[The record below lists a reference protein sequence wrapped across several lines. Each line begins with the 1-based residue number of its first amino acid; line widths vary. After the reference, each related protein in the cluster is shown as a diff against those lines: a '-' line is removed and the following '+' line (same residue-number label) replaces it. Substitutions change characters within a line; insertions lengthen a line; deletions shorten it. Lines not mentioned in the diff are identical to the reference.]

1 MMPAPARSLIPG
13 RNVHPADVTDTDFPR
28 VSMGWMHRDH
38 ARDSDPVH
46 TLRSVG
52 EIRLEN
58 RGVAAILHPCFDNLL
73 SRV

>member
-1 MMPAPARSLIPG
+1 
-13 RNVHPADVTDTDFPR
+13 
-28 VSMGWMHRDH
+28 MGWMHLDH

-46 TLRSVG
+46 TLRSIG

>member
-1 MMPAPARSLIPG
+1 
-13 RNVHPADVTDTDFPR
+13 
-28 VSMGWMHRDH
+28 MGWMHRDH
-38 ARDSDPVH
+38 ARDSDPVR

-73 SRV
+73 SLV

>member
-1 MMPAPARSLIPG
+1 
-13 RNVHPADVTDTDFPR
+13 
-28 VSMGWMHRDH
+28 MHRDH

-58 RGVAAILHPCFDNLL
+58 RGVAAILHPCFGNLL
-73 SRV
+73 SLV